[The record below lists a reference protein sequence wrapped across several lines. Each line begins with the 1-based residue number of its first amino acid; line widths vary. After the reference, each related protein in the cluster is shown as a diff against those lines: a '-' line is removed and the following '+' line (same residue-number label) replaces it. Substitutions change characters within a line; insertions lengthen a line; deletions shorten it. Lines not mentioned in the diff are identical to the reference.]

1 MSTSWSFF
9 QVMELEESNL
19 PLIVE
24 RCAYVYQAPDDRCG
38 DHPQAW
44 WPSPGWVTIPR
55 LIICGASPSSSP
67 LYCGDCSDVISPG
80 IYWRGWGSGPCCHCC
95 IIHHQPCSPSH
106 FSSLSP
112 HRHHCLTVTTVTTL
126 SEVSLTTLCHW
137 SVWGDVSLWLPC
149 MTQTLHGEIS
159 LKTRQPKLQI
169 TRQLLLGRHRHR
181 PYPPDFHAY
190 CSQFLLLGNYPHLN
204 LKQFLVIKYSS
215 HSACIISAKSRV

>member
-1 MSTSWSFF
+1 MSTYWSLF

-44 WPSPGWVTIPR
+44 WPSPGLVTIPR

-126 SEVSLTTLCHW
+126 SPHCQKCLSPPCVTEVSEEMCLSGCRVWHRHYTGK
-137 SVWGDVSLWLPC
+137 SVWRPASRNYKLRVSCSLGDTDTVHIHQTFTHIVVSFFFW
-149 MTQTLHGEIS
+149 EI
-159 LKTRQPKLQI
+159 I
-169 TRQLLLGRHRHR
+169 H
-181 PYPPDFHAY
+181 
-190 CSQFLLLGNYPHLN
+190 
-204 LKQFLVIKYSS
+204 I
-215 HSACIISAKSRV
+215 